1 MEDWVRIWADNK
13 DMGLTKILFPNMA
26 RPPNLLFA
34 PSIQF
39 MLMHNDNTYNNLTME
54 GEDFVDA
61 CDQGDDLLES

>member
-1 MEDWVRIWADNK
+1 
-13 DMGLTKILFPNMA
+13 MGLTKILFPNMA

-39 MLMHNDNTYNNLTME
+39 MHNDNTYNNLTVE